1 MKRLN
6 VLLIDDDPLCRQ
18 DLRDAFAAFPEVN
31 LLGEA
36 STLKEAL
43 SLTEKLRPN
52 LAFLDLS
59 LGHQDGFDLL
69 RSLPSPPLCIAI
81 TADPTQGATGFEF
94 DLVDYLVKPVDK
106 ARLAQALQ
114 RAIRRVSTQAISDV
128 PSFLVEISHQKVL
141 LQLSDIQQ
149 IEAMGNYVILH
160 SAKGKGTIRSTLQN
174 ILRPFPK
181 NTFLQLSRSR
191 WVARN
196 QVSGWH
202 RKSLKLFVTLRDQT
216 ELSVSRRHA
225 SSIIK
230 TLSPPP
236 QRSQK
241 NVTSSTQNT

>member
-18 DLRDAFAAFPEVN
+18 DLRDAFATFPEVN
-31 LLGEA
+31 LIGEA
-36 STLKEAL
+36 STLKEAI

-52 LAFLDLS
+52 LTFLDLS

-69 RSLPSPPLCIAI
+69 RSLSSPPLCIAV

-106 ARLAQALQ
+106 ARLGQALQ
-114 RAIRRVSTQAISDV
+114 RAIRRVSTHAIGDP

-141 LQLSDIQQ
+141 IEGADIQQ

-160 SAKGKGTIRSTLQN
+160 STKGKGTLRSTLLN
-174 ILRPFPK
+174 ILNAFPN

-202 RKSLKLFVTLRDQT
+202 RKTSKLFLTLRDKT
-216 ELSVSRRHA
+216 ELTASRRH
-225 SSIIK
+225 SSSLVKAI
-230 TLSPPP
+230 SPPP
-236 QRSQK
+236 QRSK
-241 NVTSSTQNT
+241 EKT

>member
-36 STLKEAL
+36 STLKEAI

-59 LGHQDGFDLL
+59 IGHQDGFDLL
-69 RSLPSPPLCIAI
+69 RSLSSPPLCIAI

-106 ARLAQALQ
+106 DRLGQALQ
-114 RAIRRVSTQAISDV
+114 RAIRRVSAHAIGDAA
-128 PSFLVEISHQKVL
+128 SFLVEISHQKVL
-141 LQLSDIQQ
+141 IQASDIQQ

-160 SAKGKGTIRSTLQN
+160 TTKGKGTIRSTLQN
-174 ILRPFPK
+174 ILTPFPK

-196 QVSGWH
+196 QVSGWY
-202 RKSLKLFVTLRDQT
+202 RKSSRLFVTLRDQS
-216 ELSVSRRHA
+216 EFSVSRRLA
-225 SSIIK
+225 STIIK

-236 QRSQK
+236 SDQK
-241 NVTSSTQNT
+241 KRRN

>member
-18 DLRDAFAAFPEVN
+18 DLRDIFKAFPEVN

-36 STLKEAL
+36 S
-43 SLTEKLRPN
+43 SLTEATSLVEKLRPN
-52 LAFLDLS
+52 LIFLDLS
-59 LGHQDGFDLL
+59 LGHENGFDIL
-69 RSLPSPPLCIAI
+69 RSVSPSPLCIAV
-81 TADPTQGATGFEF
+81 TADPSQGATGFEF

-106 ARLAQALQ
+106 TRLHQALE
-114 RAIRRVSTQAISDV
+114 RAARRISPNASGDA

-141 LQLSDIQQ
+141 IEGADIQQ

-160 SAKGKGTIRSTLQN
+160 SPKGKGTLRSTLLN
-174 ILRPFPK
+174 ILNAFPK

-202 RKSLKLFVTLRDQT
+202 RKSSKLFLTLRDKT
-216 ELSVSRRHA
+216 ELTASRRH
-225 SSIIK
+225 SSSLVKAI
-230 TLSPPP
+230 SPPP
-236 QRSQK
+236 AIKRK
-241 NVTSSTQNT
+241 DVTS